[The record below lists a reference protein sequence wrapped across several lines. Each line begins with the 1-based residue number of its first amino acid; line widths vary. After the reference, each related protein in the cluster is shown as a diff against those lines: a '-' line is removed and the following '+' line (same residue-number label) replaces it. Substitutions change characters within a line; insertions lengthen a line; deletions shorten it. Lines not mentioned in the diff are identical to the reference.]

1 MRTQAQVEHCVCCLC
16 WYCMKTSPH
25 ADFVTLNTSGD
36 KHHLHPLKAF
46 LRAEGCANGLGYTS
60 LRSPVGELWAMDL
73 HKRWGIGRE
82 PGGSDF
88 LIFFFSQDRQ
98 RSGTYWLSYLE
109 RPFSINSGCPPPK
122 VPSRWCCSIIFQSV
136 YPPGV
141 LVVGFVYILLKLYF
155 NKLFFQ
161 WSLCLFLTRQHGL
174 RIYNPFTRHCRWFCA
189 VFASFKLM
197 QLCWGVTYYP
207 QTSRTKK
214 IL

>member
-1 MRTQAQVEHCVCCLC
+1 MQILWLWTQQE
-16 WYCMKTSPH
+16 T
-25 ADFVTLNTSGD
+25 NTTCTPLRPFSGQKD
-36 KHHLHPLKAF
+36 VLT
-46 LRAEGCANGLGYTS
+46 GLGYTS
-60 LRSPVGELWAMDL
+60 LQGPVGGLWAMDL
-73 HKRWGIGRE
+73 HERWGIGRE
-82 PGGSDF
+82 PEESDF
-88 LIFFFSQDRQ
+88 LIFFFCQDRP

-122 VPSRWCCSIIFQSV
+122 DPSRWCCSIILKSV

-155 NKLFFQ
+155 SKLFFQ
-161 WSLCLFLTRQHGL
+161 WSLYLFLTRQHGL
-174 RIYNPFTRHCRWFCA
+174 RIYNPFTRHCRWSCA

-207 QTSRTKK
+207 QTSTTKK